1 MPLHYPFVCLHS
13 VGLNTSAGSNLVKF
27 NLTLLAVDT
36 VHNSDQT
43 LELEVRYNK
52 DDVIYTQDI
61 TINLQ
66 RTDADKPQLIV
77 EARTNCPTSALSA
90 GLVNTYLG
98 GPVTGERDYYVGGLS
113 TLMNK

>member
-1 MPLHYPFVCLHS
+1 MPLHYPFVRLHS

-66 RTDADKPQLIV
+66 RTDADEPQLIV
-77 EARTNCPTSALSA
+77 EARTTCTTNALTA

-98 GPVTGERDYYVGGLS
+98 GPVTGERGLLCGWS
-113 TLMNK
+113 FYFDE

>member
-1 MPLHYPFVCLHS
+1 MPLHYPFVRLHY

-27 NLTLLAVDT
+27 NLTVLAVDT

-66 RTDADKPQLIV
+66 RTDADDPQLMV
-77 EARTNCPTSALSA
+77 EARTTCTTIWVVLS
-90 GLVNTYLG
+90 LG
-98 GPVTGERDYYVGGLS
+98 SGDYYVGGLS